1 MHRRGLF
8 WRLLAAA
15 AATTGR
21 IGRAHAAAAATAAV
35 PASLPPA
42 APGQKVLRYALASAE
57 TGFDPADISGTSN
70 TIASEIFDAPLQFV
84 FLGAPGQMSPN
95 TLVAMPEVSADYKTF
110 TFRVKPG
117 IYFADDAAFKGR
129 RRELVAADYVY
140 SYKRLYDPK
149 HTANFLF
156 LLEDAKVLGLSEL
169 RQEAIRNKRD
179 FDYDREV
186 EGLRAIDRYTLEI
199 RLGQPAPR
207 FLLNLTDSAWAGAV
221 AREVVEFYGDRIAE
235 HPVGTGPFRLAAWK
249 RASKIVLE
257 KNPNFRE
264 LYHDEQAQPG
274 DAMAAAAVAALKGKR
289 LPLVDRVEISIIEE
303 RQPRW
308 LAFLNGEHELIED
321 VPSAYASLAMPGGK
335 LAPNLAK
342 RQIAM
347 LRYPRA
353 YNFFSYFNLEDPVV
367 GGYTPDKVA
376 LRRAI
381 SLGVDIH
388 KEIHLVRNDQAV
400 PGQSLI
406 APCASGYDPAFKSE
420 MSDYDPARARALLDL
435 YGYVDRDGDGW
446 RELPDGAPLE
456 LEYATQPDLLSR
468 QLAEQWHKNMSAIG
482 IRMRFKVGTQTENLK
497 ASGAGKLQM
506 WGMGWGGSPDGSD
519 LLVLAYGPAKGDAN
533 HARFDLPAYNHVFEK
548 QRPMPDGPER
558 DAAFLEAKKLLAA
571 YMPYKVHVHRV
582 FTDLVQ
588 PWVIGYHHNTFI
600 RSAWRYVDIDA
611 QMQQEHAKT

>member
-1 MHRRGLF
+1 MDRRGLF
-8 WRLLAAA
+8 LRLLAAA
-15 AATTGR
+15 SVSRLG
-21 IGRAHAAAAATAAV
+21 TAEAIEGV

-42 APGQKVLRYALASAE
+42 APGQKVLRYAFPIAE
-57 TGFDPADISGTSN
+57 TGFDPAQISGTSN
-70 TIASEIFDAPLQFV
+70 TIASEIFDAPLQFA
-84 FLGAPGQMSPN
+84 FLGAPGRIRPN
-95 TLVAMPEVSADYKTF
+95 TLVAMPEISDDFKTF
-110 TFRVKPG
+110 TFHVKPG
-117 IYFADDAAFKGR
+117 IYFADDPAFKGR

-140 SYKRLYDPK
+140 AYKRLYDPRNPG
-149 HTANFLF
+149 TFLF
-156 LLEDAKVLGLSEL
+156 VLENAKLLGLSEL
-169 RQEAIRNKRD
+169 RREAMAGQRG

-186 EGLRAIDRYTLEI
+186 EGLRVLDRYTFQI
-199 RLGQPAPR
+199 RLAQPSPR

-221 AREVVEFYGDRIAE
+221 AREVVEFYGDRITE

-257 KNPNFRE
+257 RNPGYRE
-264 LYHDEQAQPG
+264 VHYDEEAPPG
-274 DAMAAAAVAALKGKR
+274 DAMAQAAVAALQGKR

-303 RQPRW
+303 TQPRW

-321 VPSAYASLAMPGGK
+321 VPPEYADFASPKGQ

-342 RQIAM
+342 RHIQM

-353 YNFFSYFNLEDPVV
+353 YIAFSYFNMEDPVV

-381 SLGVDIH
+381 SLGVDLG
-388 KEIHLVRNDQAV
+388 KEIRLVRHNQAI

-406 APCASGYDPAFKSE
+406 APGASGYDPAFKSE
-420 MSDYDPARARALLDL
+420 MSDFDPARAKGLLDM

-446 RELPDGAPLE
+446 REQPNGEPLE
-456 LEYATQPDLLSR
+456 LEYAIQPDQQSR
-468 QLAEQWHKNMSAIG
+468 QLAEQWKKNMDAIG
-482 IRMRFKVGTQTENLK
+482 IRMRFRTAAWSENAK
-497 ASGAGKLQM
+497 ASSAGKLQM

-519 LLVLAYGPAKGDAN
+519 LLALAYGPAKGEAN
-533 HARFDLPAYNHVFEK
+533 HARFDLPAYNRVFEK

-558 DAAFLEAKKLLAA
+558 EAVFLEAKKLLAA
-571 YMPYKVHVHRV
+571 YMPYKVHVHRL

-600 RSAWRYVDIDA
+600 RSAWRYVDIDTE
-611 QMQQEHAKT
+611 MQKRLAK

>member
-1 MHRRGLF
+1 MHRRGLI
-8 WRLLAAA
+8 RRTLAVAAA
-15 AATTGR
+15 ASTSPF
-21 IGRAHAAAAATAAV
+21 GRAQAAAV

-42 APGQKVLRYALASAE
+42 APGQKVLRYAVAAAE
-57 TGFDPADISGTSN
+57 TGLDPADISGTSN
-70 TIASEIFDAPLQFV
+70 IIASEIFDAPLQFA
-84 FLGAPGQMSPN
+84 FLGAPGQMRPN
-95 TLVAMPEVSADYKTF
+95 TLVAMPEVSSDYKTF
-110 TFRVKPG
+110 VFRVKPG
-117 IYFADDAAFKGR
+117 IYFSDDPAFKGR
-129 RRELVAADYVY
+129 KRELVAADYVY

-169 RQEAIRNKRD
+169 RQETIRHKRD

-186 EGLRAIDRYTLEI
+186 EGLRAIDRYTFQI
-199 RLGQPAPR
+199 RLGQAAPR

-221 AREVVEFYGDRIAE
+221 AREVVEFYGERIAE
-235 HPVGTGPFRLAAWK
+235 HPVGTGPFRLAAWL

-264 LYHDEQAQPG
+264 LYYDEDAQPG

-289 LPLVDRVEISIIEE
+289 LPLIDRVEISIIEE
-303 RQPRW
+303 SQPRW
-308 LAFLNGEHELIED
+308 LAFLNGEHKLIED
-321 VPSAYASLAMPGGK
+321 VPSAFASIAMPNGK
-335 LAPNLAK
+335 LAPNLEK
-342 RQIAM
+342 RHIAM

-353 YNFFSYFNLEDPVV
+353 YNYFSYFNLEDPVV

-388 KEIHLVRNDQAV
+388 KEIRVVRNNQAI

-406 APCASGYDPAFKSE
+406 APCASGYDPHFNSG
-420 MSDYDPARARALLDL
+420 MSDYDPPRAQALLDL

-446 RELPDGAPLE
+446 REMPDGTPLE
-456 LEYATQPDLLSR
+456 LEYATQPDQLSR
-468 QLAEQWHKNMSAIG
+468 QLCEQWQKNMAAIG
-482 IRMRFKVGTQTENLK
+482 IRMRFRVQAQSENLK
-497 ASGAGKLQM
+497 ASSAGKLQM

-533 HARFDLPAYNHVFEK
+533 HARFDLPAYNRVFEK

-558 DAAFLEAKKLLAA
+558 EAVFLEAKKLLMA
-571 YMPYKVHVHRV
+571 YMPYKVHVHRL
-582 FTDLVQ
+582 FTDLAQ
-588 PWVIGYHHNTFI
+588 PWVIGYHHNSFI

-611 QMQQEHAKT
+611 PMQQRLAKT